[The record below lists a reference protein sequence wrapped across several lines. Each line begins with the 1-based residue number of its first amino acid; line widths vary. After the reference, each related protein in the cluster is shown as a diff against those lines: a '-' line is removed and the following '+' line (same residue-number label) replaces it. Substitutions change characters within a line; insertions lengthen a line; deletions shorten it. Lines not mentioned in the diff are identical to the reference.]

1 MKACETA
8 AAKEATPSLVT
19 RNRSFAGNLQD
30 WGGWHNDSDPP
41 LGTLRRFSWR
51 RGVFSTG
58 RALWRG
64 P

>member
-8 AAKEATPSLVT
+8 AAKEATPRLAT
-19 RNRSFAGNLQD
+19 RDSSFAGNLQD

-41 LGTLRRFSWR
+41 LGRLGCFSWR
-51 RGVFSTG
+51 REVFSTG
-58 RALWRG
+58 PPVWRS